1 MTAAVGY
8 PTLRLVRV
16 RVGHID
22 IGDMVPGELVPWDP
36 GQELLRKA
44 NDWAMRDRSGEVT
57 LN

>member
-22 IGDMVPGELVPWDP
+22 IGDMLPGELVSWDP
-36 GQELLRKA
+36 GEELLRKA
-44 NDWAMRDRSGEVT
+44 TVWAMRDRSGEVT
-57 LN
+57 